1 MNLLVNIRIALDA
14 LRANKLRSFLTML
27 GIIIGVAAVITM
39 VALGNGAERRVA
51 EQIDALGTNILMIRS
66 QSRGSAAV
74 RTGAGQVNYLTE
86 ADANAIKAVP
96 DVAAAAGS
104 MFGRAQIIFG
114 AENWNTQVLG
124 VDHDYLRVRGW
135 ALESGRMF
143 TPAEVQLSEKVAL
156 IGTTVANELFGLS
169 DPVGQVVRVNRLPVT
184 IIGVLAE
191 KGQDM
196 RGDDQDDT
204 MIMPITTV
212 RSKIVGRTYSLP
224 NQVHT
229 IMVSVTTSE
238 AMEQVQEDIR
248 QVLRKRQRLRPDED
262 DNFGIGNLSQFIEA
276 RAETQR
282 IFNVMLS
289 AVASVSLVVGGIG
302 IMNIML
308 VSVTERTREIGLR
321 VAIGATPGQIMQQ
334 FLVEA
339 IVLCVLGGTVGILLA
354 LLATWAF
361 SRLGDWPV
369 FIDAT
374 VIAGS
379 IVFSAGIGIAFGFLP
394 ARKAALLDPIEAL
407 RHE

>member
-1 MNLLVNIRIALDA
+1 MNLLVNVRIAIDA

-66 QSRGSAAV
+66 QSRGSASV

-86 ADANAIKAVP
+86 ADANAIKSVP
-96 DVAAAAGS
+96 DVASAAGS

-114 AENWNTQVLG
+114 SQNWNTQVLG
-124 VDHDYLRVRGW
+124 VDSDYLQVRGW

-156 IGTTVANELFGLS
+156 IGMTVATQLFGLS
-169 DPVGQVVRVNRLPVT
+169 DPVGQAVRVNRLPVT
-184 IIGVLAE
+184 IIGVLAK

-196 RGDDQDDT
+196 RGEDQDDT

-212 RSKIVGRTYSLP
+212 RSKIIGRTRSLP
-224 NQVHT
+224 NQVQN
-229 IMVSVTTSE
+229 IMVSVNAAE
-238 AMEQVQEDIR
+238 AMAQVQEDIR
-248 QVLRKRQRLRPDED
+248 QLLRKRQRLRPDEN
-262 DNFGIGNLSQFIEA
+262 DNFGIGNLSQFIQT

-339 IVLCVLGGTVGILLA
+339 IVLCVLGGAVGILLSF
-354 LLATWAF
+354 LATWAF
-361 SRLGDWPV
+361 AKLGNWPV
-369 FIDAT
+369 FIDPM

-379 IVFSAGIGIAFGFLP
+379 LVFSAGIGIAFGFLP